1 MRRDDPRTDIAFTV
15 ERLQAADEALRI
27 AVVTE
32 TWPPEVNGVAMSLK
46 RMVDGLLA
54 RGHRVQLIRPKQH
67 ATDAPL
73 RDGPLR
79 EVLARGVPIPKYG
92 SLRVG
97 LPAKQKLARLWTLE
111 RPDLVHLVTEGPLG
125 WSAMAAA
132 RKLKLPV
139 TSDFRTNFDAYSAH
153 YGIRWLKRPIAAYL
167 RRFHNLGHATF
178 VPTQALQAQLTDCG
192 YRNIE
197 VVSRGVDTAL
207 FSPARRSQAL
217 RAAWGAA
224 PDDLVV
230 AFVSRLAP
238 EKNLDLVARAFEA
251 LRRERPDARMLW
263 VGDGPA
269 RETLAQQY
277 PHHLFAGMRSG
288 EDLATH
294 YASAD
299 LFLFGSLTETFGNV
313 LTEALAS
320 GLPVVSYAQAAA
332 AELIEP
338 GRNGLLAPP
347 ADEAAFIEQTLR
359 AGRDDGLRT
368 AMATGARRSVEQ
380 LDWNSVAETFA
391 RRLRNAVSSAETL
404 RRARDDAF

>member
-1 MRRDDPRTDIAFTV
+1 M
-15 ERLQAADEALRI
+15 LQTSAA
-27 AVVTE
+27 T
-32 TWPPEVNGVAMSLK
+32 
-46 RMVDGLLA
+46 
-54 RGHRVQLIRPKQH
+54 
-67 ATDAPL
+67 
-73 RDGPLR
+73 
-79 EVLARGVPIPKYG
+79 
-92 SLRVG
+92 
-97 LPAKQKLARLWTLE
+97 
-111 RPDLVHLVTEGPLG
+111 
-125 WSAMAAA
+125 
-132 RKLKLPV
+132 
-139 TSDFRTNFDAYSAH
+139 
-153 YGIRWLKRPIAAYL
+153 
-167 RRFHNLGHATF
+167 
-178 VPTQALQAQLTDCG
+178 
-192 YRNIE
+192 
-197 VVSRGVDTAL
+197 
-207 FSPARRSQAL
+207 
-217 RAAWGAA
+217 
-224 PDDLVV
+224 
-230 AFVSRLAP
+230 
-238 EKNLDLVARAFEA
+238 
-251 LRRERPDARMLW
+251 
-263 VGDGPA
+263 
-269 RETLAQQY
+269 
-277 PHHLFAGMRSG
+277 MRSG